1 MNFAGRNRGASWD
14 RISLLQ
20 LALSQNLLRGTGFW
34 VGTERL
40 WPRLNDKPI

>member
-20 LALSQNLLRGTGFW
+20 LALSQNLLRGTGFLGW
-34 VGTERL
+34 YRKTLASTE
-40 WPRLNDKPI
+40 